1 MYTGEWGESI
11 SGNYTGSFF
20 PSKKKND
27 KKREGPTRMQPLHT
41 ATRALFCHE
50 RKQTGNKLK
59 IYACTRAQFP
69 VRQMDRPT
77 VRLTANRPFVKLIVS
92 LLDVTMFPIFL
103 LVVDRTHPFTDSP
116 VGGET
121 EKERN

>member
-1 MYTGEWGESI
+1 MCVHGRVGRVHFWQLPVHDRFSLI
-11 SGNYTGSFF
+11 LI
-20 PSKKKND
+20 KKND
-27 KKREGPTRMQPLHT
+27 EKREGPTRMQPLHT

-77 VRLTANRPFVKLIVS
+77 VRLMATCLSVKPIVS
-92 LLDVTMFPIFL
+92 LYDVTMYPIFL
-103 LVVDRTHPFTDSP
+103 HVADRTRLFTDS
-116 VGGET
+116 
-121 EKERN
+121 

>member
-1 MYTGEWGESI
+1 MCTRA
-11 SGNYTGSFF
+11 SGASPFLVTTRDRFSLV
-20 PSKKKND
+20 KKKND

-77 VRLTANRPFVKLIVS
+77 VRLTANRPSVKPIVS
-92 LLDVTMFPIFL
+92 LLDVTMFPIF
-103 LVVDRTHPFTDSP
+103 FTRGRQNTP
-116 VGGET
+116 VH
-121 EKERN
+121 